1 MTEAVRIA
9 EKSDEAEIIQLLH
22 LMHSEG
28 GLLPL
33 DEECA
38 RQTFDRAFYRRG
50 GIIGVI
56 GAPGSIKALIY
67 LLITRFWYT
76 RESHLEEIFNF
87 VHPDHRKSDYAKR
100 LISFAKDCS
109 DEIGIPL
116 MIGVLTNSRL
126 ESKVRLY
133 RRSLGNPAGAFF
145 IYNANWPNAQKPSE
159 EFWRSP
165 FLEERRRKKLTEA
178 RT

>member
-9 EKSDEAEIIQLLH
+9 TKSDETEILRLLH
-22 LMHSEG
+22 LMHEEG

-33 DEECA
+33 NEECA
-38 RQTFDRAFYRRG
+38 KQTFDRAFYRRG

-56 GAPGSIKALIY
+56 GEPGNIKAAIY

-76 RESHLEEIFNF
+76 LDNHLEEIFNF
-87 VHPDHRKSDYAKR
+87 VHPEHRKSDYAKR
-100 LISFAKDCS
+100 LIAFAKECS

-116 MIGVLTNSRL
+116 MIGVLTNHRL

-145 IYNANWPNAQKPSE
+145 VYNANWPNAQPPSE

-165 FLEERRRKKLTEA
+165 FLEDRKRKKATEA
-178 RT
+178 RP